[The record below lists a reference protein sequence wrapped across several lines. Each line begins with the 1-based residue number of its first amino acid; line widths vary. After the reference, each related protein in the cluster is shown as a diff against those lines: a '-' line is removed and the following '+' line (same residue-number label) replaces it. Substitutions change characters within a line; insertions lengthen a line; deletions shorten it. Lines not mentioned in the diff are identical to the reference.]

1 MNYTNASFKSCRGY
15 SGTASQTV
23 FVAIPT
29 ETPGSSVN
37 CQTSGLPWVWR
48 MSWAVSLTF
57 FSSPLAA
64 HHGVA
69 SLGAAGVMGPG
80 APVEASTSAT
90 LPVGKSLAYFKMD
103 RAEWQHYTTARDDEQ
118 DASNF
123 FLAGGGYGFTPW
135 FSAYAFL
142 PFNVK
147 KVQDNSFNTAGFA
160 DLSVM
165 AVFGARFDNGFQP
178 IGETESLDDLEDW
191 HFTVYTGM
199 SLPTGQ
205 ANTRDSSAGAIDPGR
220 STGFGSP
227 SYSLGLT
234 GTKMY
239 GRFTWINDLSLI
251 SFDPHEYAD
260 GVRTRFGSEFRY
272 NLAFTYRAHIN
283 EAAKF
288 RVDPVLELNFVSI
301 AADRSMGVSHRTE
314 LEQYAAAN
322 GIAIPAAGASVN
334 DSTPPWRVNQA
345 IAGTSTAVPSLDPW
359 GTAAQW
365 KGTQLEASGGRIL
378 YGLLGLRLYKE
389 NVSFAGGVKMVAA
402 TDMNRIPLSRTMGF
416 AYLQG
421 SAAGDAVGAVA
432 DAWWTNVVHEKRL
445 LQGSEGR
452 ELYRLVLSVSALL

>member
-1 MNYTNASFKSCRGY
+1 MNDVKTIAK
-15 SGTASQTV
+15 TV
-23 FVAIPT
+23 SRLAACLV
-29 ETPGSSVN
+29 
-37 CQTSGLPWVWR
+37 C
-48 MSWAVSLTF
+48 

-69 SLGAAGVMGPG
+69 SLGAAGLLGPG

-103 RAEWQHYTTARDDEQ
+103 RAVWQHYTPARDGEQ
-118 DASNF
+118 DSSNF
-123 FLAGGGYGFTPW
+123 FMAGGGHGFTPW

-142 PFNVK
+142 PYNIK
-147 KVQDNSFNTAGFA
+147 KVEDNSFNTAGFA
-160 DLSVM
+160 DMSVM
-165 AVFGARFDNGFQP
+165 AVFGARYDNGFQP

-205 ANTRDSSAGAIDPGR
+205 ANTRDSSGAIDPGR

-234 GTKMY
+234 GTKMF
-239 GRFTWINDLSLI
+239 GRWTWIHDMSYI

-272 NLAFTYRAHIN
+272 NLAFTYRLHIN
-283 EAAKF
+283 EALKF
-288 RVDPVLELNFVSI
+288 RVDPVFELNFVSI
-301 AADRSMGVSHRTE
+301 APDRSVGISHQTQ

-322 GIAIPAAGASVN
+322 GMAVPARGTSLN
-334 DSTPPWRVNQA
+334 DSIPPWRMGDAVA
-345 IAGTSTAVPSLDPW
+345 AADAAMAVPSVDPW

-389 NVSFAGGVKMVAA
+389 NVSFAGGIKMVAVA
-402 TDMNRIPLSRTMGF
+402 DMNRIPLSRTMGF

-421 SAAGDAVGAVA
+421 SHARDTAGAVA